1 LDRGEDVKQAI
12 SQKNNYLPGL
22 IYTGFIMRIPISAV
36 HPEIK
41 EAEIIGWVHEVRDL
55 GGLTFLLIRDRTGII
70 QVTIPKKKASES
82 VLFAVKAVSRESV
95 VRISGT
101 VKPIEKAPG
110 GRELVPEQFE
120 ILSMSGSPMPL
131 DVVEKVPADLDTRLD
146 SRFLDARRPR
156 VNAVFHIRSVVMH
169 TVNEFFFSRGFV
181 NITTPKIVAAATEG
195 GTELFPIA
203 YFEKEAFLN
212 QSPQLYK
219 QMMMAAGFEKV
230 FEIGPIFRAE
240 EHNTTKHLNEATS
253 VDMEMSFADHNDV
266 MGLLEELVVKTY
278 SEVAETCCDYFPI
291 LEINDFSIPKAPF
304 PRIPYREAI
313 DIAKRRTG
321 EDIQYGDDIGTVS
334 EKAIGEE
341 MGEHYFITDWPTEIK
356 PYYAMPYEDNPQVCK
371 AFDLMHPRMEL
382 SSGAQRV
389 HQHDLLVHQI
399 RSKGLSAESFE
410 FYLTPF
416 RYGMPPHAGW
426 GLGAERL
433 VMTMLGLS
441 NIREA
446 VLFPRD
452 RHRLVP

>member
-1 LDRGEDVKQAI
+1 
-12 SQKNNYLPGL
+12 
-22 IYTGFIMRIPISAV
+22 MRIPVREVTPGSERADIC
-36 HPEIK
+36 
-41 EAEIIGWVHEVRDL
+41 GFVHEVRDL
-55 GGLTFLLIRDRTGII
+55 GGLVFLLVRDRTGII
-70 QVTIPKKKASES
+70 QVTIPKKKVTSE
-82 VLFAVKAVSRESV
+82 VLDAVRDVSRESV
-95 VRISGT
+95 VRVAGT
-101 VKPIEKAPG
+101 VRAIDKAPG
-110 GRELVPEQFE
+110 GREIIPEVFE
-120 ILSMSGSPMPL
+120 VISRSESPLPL
-131 DVVEKVPADLDTRLD
+131 DVAEKVPAELDTRLD

-156 VNAVFHIRSVVMH
+156 VAAVFHVRSTVVQAVH
-169 TVNEFFFSRGFV
+169 EYFFSAGFV

-219 QMMMAAGFEKV
+219 QMMIAAGFERV

-253 VDMEMSFADHNDV
+253 IDVEVAFADHNAV
-266 MGLLEELVVKTY
+266 MEILENLVVSVY
-278 SEVAETCCDYFPI
+278 RRVERDCGPFLETMDLDGLSVPR
-291 LEINDFSIPKAPF
+291 APF
-304 PRIPYREAI
+304 PRLPYDEAI
-313 DIAKRRTG
+313 AIAQKRTDEPVR
-321 EDIQYGDDIGTVS
+321 YGDDIGTAA

-341 MGEHYFITDWPTEIK
+341 MGGHYFIVDWPTAIK
-356 PYYAMPYEDNPQVCK
+356 PYYAMPFEDDPSVCK

-389 HQHDLLVHQI
+389 HQHDLLVKQI
-399 RSKGLSAESFE
+399 RDKGLNPESFS
-410 FYLTPF
+410 FYLEPF

-426 GLGAERL
+426 GLGMERL
-433 VMTMLGLS
+433 VMTMLGLP

>member
-1 LDRGEDVKQAI
+1 
-12 SQKNNYLPGL
+12 
-22 IYTGFIMRIPISAV
+22 MRTPICAV
-36 HPEIK
+36 HPDTGT
-41 EAEIIGWVHEVRDL
+41 AEITGWIHEVRDL
-55 GGLTFLLIRDRTGII
+55 GGLTFLLVRDRTGII
-70 QVTIPKKKASES
+70 QVTIPKKKASEA
-82 VLFAVKAVSRESV
+82 VLSAIKNVSRESV
-95 VRISGT
+95 VRVSGT

-110 GRELVPEQFE
+110 GRELVPSEFE
-120 ILSMSGSPMPL
+120 IISMSSSPMPI

-156 VNAVFHIRSVVMH
+156 VTAVFQVRSTVMK
-169 TVNEFFFSRGFV
+169 TVNEFFFARGFI

-230 FEIGPIFRAE
+230 FEVGPIFRAE

-253 VDMEMSFADHNDV
+253 IDMEMSFADHLAV
-266 MGLLEELVVKTY
+266 MKLLEELIVGAY
-278 SEVAETCCDYFPI
+278 SRVAEECSDNLAI
-291 LEINDFSIPKAPF
+291 LEINDFTVPKTPF
-304 PRIPYREAI
+304 PRLNYGDAI
-313 DIAKRRTG
+313 EIAKKSTG
-321 EDIQYGDDIGTVS
+321 GDITYGDDIGTVA

-356 PYYAMPYEDNPQVCK
+356 PYYAMPYEDRPEVCK

-399 RSKGLSAESFE
+399 RSKGLSADSFE

-441 NIREA
+441 NVREA